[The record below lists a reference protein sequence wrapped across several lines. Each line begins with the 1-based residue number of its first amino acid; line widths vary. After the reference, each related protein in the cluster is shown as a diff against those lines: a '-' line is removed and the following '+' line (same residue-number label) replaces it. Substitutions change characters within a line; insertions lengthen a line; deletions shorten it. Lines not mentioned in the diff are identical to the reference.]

1 MRALLSGGPLAWRR
15 RLRMKRGVWYAV
27 AAYTL
32 WGVFPIYIKLLQT
45 VPAVEIL
52 AHRVVW
58 SLVFVTAALTIQRR
72 WSWLRRLAAN
82 PALLGRFVAT
92 ATVVSMNWGVYI
104 WSINSNRVVD
114 ASLGYFINPLVNV
127 LLGALVLRERLRP
140 LQWASVSIAALGV
153 VWLTVQAGTLP
164 WIGLVLAVSFATYGL
179 LRKTAT
185 FGALEGLTLETGL
198 LFPLAFGYLLWL
210 AAHAQNTFIETPG
223 AMRWMLIAAGPV
235 TAVPLLLFA
244 AGARRIPF
252 SLLGL
257 LQYIGPS
264 IQLVLGVWLYHEPFA
279 PAKAAGYALIWS
291 ALALYTAESLWQT
304 WRRAPATTSDAPK

>member
-1 MRALLSGGPLAWRR
+1 
-15 RLRMKRGVWYAV
+15 MKRGIWYAV

-32 WGVFPIYIKLLQT
+32 WGVFPIYIKLLQA

-52 AHRVVW
+52 AHRVLW
-58 SLVFVTAALTIQRR
+58 SLLFVTVLLLIQRR
-72 WSWLRRLAAN
+72 WAWLRTLAAN
-82 PALLGRFVAT
+82 PAMLGRFVAT

-104 WSINSNRVVD
+104 WAINSNRVVD

-140 LQWASVSIAALGV
+140 MQWASVAIAAMGV
-153 VWLTVQAGTLP
+153 AWLTVQAGTLP
-164 WIGLVLAVSFATYGL
+164 WIGLVLAVSFATYGF
-179 LRKTAT
+179 LRKTASL
-185 FGALEGLTLETGL
+185 GALEGLTLETAI
-198 LFPLAFGYLLWL
+198 LFPLAFGYMVWL
-210 AAHAQNTFIETPG
+210 ALHGQNTFVETSTG
-223 AMRWMLIAAGPV
+223 MRWLLVLAGPV

-304 WRRAPATTSDAPK
+304 FRRVPATAAAAPK

>member
-1 MRALLSGGPLAWRR
+1 
-15 RLRMKRGVWYAV
+15 MKRGIWYAV
-27 AAYTL
+27 GAYTL
-32 WGVFPIYIKLLQT
+32 WGVFPIYIKLLQA
-45 VPAVEIL
+45 VPPVEIL
-52 AHRVVW
+52 SHRVIW
-58 SLVFVTAALTIQRR
+58 SLVFVIGLLAIQRR
-72 WSWLRRLAAN
+72 WSWLRTVAAN

-92 ATVVSMNWGVYI
+92 ATVVTMNWGVYI
-104 WSINSNRVVD
+104 WSINSDRVVD

-127 LLGALVLRERLRP
+127 LLGALVLRERMRP
-140 LQWASVSIAALGV
+140 MQWASVSIAALGV
-153 VWLTVQAGTLP
+153 AWLTVQAGTLP

-179 LRKTAT
+179 LRKTASL
-185 FGALEGLTLETGL
+185 GAVEGLTLETAI

-210 AAHAQNTFIETPG
+210 GANGQNSFVETSTG
-223 AMRWMLIAAGPV
+223 MRTLLVLAGPV

-279 PAKAAGYALIWS
+279 PAKAAGYALIWA

-304 WRRAPATTSDAPK
+304 FRRVPAAVLVAPK

>member
-1 MRALLSGGPLAWRR
+1 
-15 RLRMKRGVWYAV
+15 MKRGVWYAV

-32 WGVFPIYIKLLQT
+32 WGVFPIYIKLLQS

-52 AHRVVW
+52 SHRVLW
-58 SLVFVTAALTIQRR
+58 SLVFVTLLLFVQRR
-72 WSWLRRLAAN
+72 WDWLRTLAAN
-82 PALLGRFVAT
+82 PAMLGRFVAT

-127 LLGALVLRERLRP
+127 LLASLVLRERLRP
-140 LQWASVSIAALGV
+140 MQWIAVGIAALGV

-164 WIGLVLAVSFATYGL
+164 WIGLVLAVSFGTYGL

-185 FGALEGLTLETGL
+185 LGALEGLTLETAI
-198 LFPLAFGYLLWL
+198 LFPLAFGYLVWL
-210 AAHAQNTFIETPG
+210 ALHGQNTFVETSTG
-223 AMRWMLIAAGPV
+223 MRWLLVLAGPV

-264 IQLVLGVWLYHEPFA
+264 IQLALGVWLYHEPFA
-279 PAKAAGYALIWS
+279 QSKAAGYALIWS
-291 ALALYTAESLWQT
+291 ALALYTAESLWTT
-304 WRRAPATTSDAPK
+304 WRRAPEPASSAAK

>member
-1 MRALLSGGPLAWRR
+1 
-15 RLRMKRGVWYAV
+15 MKRGVWYAV

-32 WGVFPIYIKLLQT
+32 WGVFPIYIKLLQS

-52 AHRVVW
+52 SHRVLW
-58 SLVFVTAALTIQRR
+58 SLVFVTLLLFVQRR
-72 WSWLRRLAAN
+72 WDWLRTLAAN
-82 PALLGRFVAT
+82 PAMLGRFVAT

-127 LLGALVLRERLRP
+127 LLASLVLRERLRP
-140 LQWASVSIAALGV
+140 MQWIAVGIAALGV

-164 WIGLVLAVSFATYGL
+164 WIGLVLAVSFGTYGL

-185 FGALEGLTLETGL
+185 LGALEGLTLETAI
-198 LFPLAFGYLLWL
+198 LFPLAFGYLVWL
-210 AAHAQNTFIETPG
+210 ALHGQNTFVETTTG
-223 AMRWMLIAAGPV
+223 MRWLLVLAGPV

-264 IQLVLGVWLYHEPFA
+264 IQLALGVWLYHEPFA
-279 PAKAAGYALIWS
+279 QSKAAGYALIWS
-291 ALALYTAESLWQT
+291 ALALYTAESLWTT
-304 WRRAPATTSDAPK
+304 WRRAPTPASSAAK

>member
-1 MRALLSGGPLAWRR
+1 
-15 RLRMKRGVWYAV
+15 MKRGIWYAV
-27 AAYTL
+27 GAYTL
-32 WGVFPIYIKLLQT
+32 WGVFPIYIKLLQA
-45 VPAVEIL
+45 VPPVEIL
-52 AHRVVW
+52 SHRVIW
-58 SLVFVTAALTIQRR
+58 SLVFVIGLLAIQRR
-72 WSWLRRLAAN
+72 WSWLRTVAAN

-92 ATVVSMNWGVYI
+92 ATVVTMNWGVYI
-104 WSINSNRVVD
+104 WSINSDRVVD

-127 LLGALVLRERLRP
+127 LLGALVLRERMRP
-140 LQWASVSIAALGV
+140 MQWASVSIAALGV
-153 VWLTVQAGTLP
+153 AWLTVQAGTLP

-179 LRKTAT
+179 LRKTASL
-185 FGALEGLTLETGL
+185 GAVEGLTLETAI

-210 AAHAQNTFIETPG
+210 GANGQNSFVETSTG
-223 AMRWMLIAAGPV
+223 MRTLLVLAGPV

-279 PAKAAGYALIWS
+279 PAKAAGYALIWA

-304 WRRAPATTSDAPK
+304 FRRVPVAVLVAPK